1 MFHKI
6 PGLGAWIRDY
16 QLGMMEL
23 GDGPNPEVPPTPT
36 PTAQGQ
42 VESHSKEELDPRSG
56 SEKEP

>member
-1 MFHKI
+1 MFHKS

-23 GDGPNPEVPPTPT
+23 GDPILKSLPPPT

-42 VESHSKEELDPRSG
+42 VEAHSKEGLDPRSG